1 MTLKG
6 VAVGA
11 SALIVL
17 AGCAATETP
26 PAPGGSDTQKQ
37 DDAYVALRSK
47 DAQSP
52 RIPAMI
58 VRLIQAHT
66 DAEEYRLARFYC
78 DEYRRDY
85 PSGKDRQKVEYL
97 RIRALYLWYKQDHD
111 MLTAQQ
117 VDAEVKAFLTTFPRS
132 AYRSKAKAIGD
143 ALRREQNGRY
153 KALAD
158 YYAKK
163 GKPKAAQFYRDKIVD

>member
-1 MTLKG
+1 
-6 VAVGA
+6 
-11 SALIVL
+11 
-17 AGCAATETP
+17 
-26 PAPGGSDTQKQ
+26 
-37 DDAYVALRSK
+37 
-47 DAQSP
+47 
-52 RIPAMI
+52 
-58 VRLIQAHT
+58 
-66 DAEEYRLARFYC
+66 
-78 DEYRRDY
+78 
-85 PSGKDRQKVEYL
+85 
-97 RIRALYLWYKQDHD
+97 